1 MEFYQIDSKSMIKSH
16 VLRKDNCIKV
26 MKIEVESDAIE

>member
-1 MEFYQIDSKSMIKSH
+1 MEFYQIDSKSMIKSQ
-16 VLRKDNCIKV
+16 VLRKVNSKKV